1 MNLTHIK
8 DICKK
13 HDLIEEQFTQSI
25 LLYRKKEDCQGC
37 PGQIPDSNCE
47 IFDIRKKNDEWEV
60 WSFLDKISNEG
71 TRIYTLCFGAEI
83 DMDEICVKIDKRIKE
98 LREINNLN
106 KIENDFK

>member
-8 DICKK
+8 EICRKY
-13 HDLIEEQFTQSI
+13 DLIEDQFTKSI

-71 TRIYTLCFGAEI
+71 TRIYTMCFGADI